1 MPNVATRRH
10 VRCVG
15 DLPRLLLAVSARTVL
30 WSVLLLALWASLP
43 AALGWPV
50 TTVVSDSMAPG
61 IRTGDVVAAMPVGPD
76 DLEAGRVLLVEDPD
90 HRDRLRLHRLE
101 RIEPDGGLRLR
112 GDANPTADRTA
123 VEPAAV
129 LGVGVLRFPWI
140 GLPGVWIRGGDWT
153 SLLLASVVTAVLVVA
168 GRADRD
174 IVAGRPC
181 RTCGTPRRD
190 LHSPVVAEPRTATV
204 TTPTST
210 TAPVAV
216 FTAAAITLTLLAG
229 AGAGAGAGFSGSTG
243 TASAIGT
250 GGFGCF
256 HQPAPGTSLAWDFAE
271 KNGPQVVDSS
281 GSGAD
286 GAFTP
291 AAAARVDADCATNPY
306 ATFWTEDG
314 AEGWAVTD
322 TAVDA
327 PNAFT
332 IEVWFRT
339 RDTDGGRVFGFGSD
353 RSAASQYR
361 DRHLYIGSD
370 GVLRFGVEG
379 SGSQFKFTLGSTST
393 VTDGEWHHAVAT
405 FQSRSMAFW
414 VDGRLQGTRS
424 DAVTL
429 RQYSGHWR
437 AGRQTLAGWPNAG
450 DYVYTGDVDTVRV
463 HERVLD
469 AAAITRAFQA
479 GR

>member
-43 AALGWPV
+43 AAFGWHL

-61 IRTGDVVAAMPVGPD
+61 IRTGDVVAAMPVGRD

-153 SLLLASVVTAVLVVA
+153 SLLLAGAVTAVLVVA
-168 GRADRD
+168 GRADRHV
-174 IVAGRPC
+174 VAGRPC

-204 TTPTST
+204 AAPTST

-229 AGAGAGAGFSGSTG
+229 AGAGFSGSTG
-243 TASAIGT
+243 TASALGT
-250 GGFGCF
+250 GDFGCF

-281 GSGAD
+281 GTGAD

-291 AAAARVDADCATNPY
+291 AAARVDADCATNPY
-306 ATFWTEDG
+306 ATFWSEDG

-322 TAVDA
+322 TAVDT

-361 DRHLYIGSD
+361 DRHLYIGAD

-414 VDGRLQGTRS
+414 VDGQLQGTRS

-429 RQYSGHWR
+429 RQYPGHWR
-437 AGRQTLAGWPNAG
+437 AGRQTLAGWPKAG

-463 HERVLD
+463 HDRVLD

>member
-1 MPNVATRRH
+1 MPIVATRRH

-43 AALGWPV
+43 AAFGWHV

-61 IRTGDVVAAMPVGPD
+61 IRTGDVVAAMPVDPD

-153 SLLLASVVTAVLVVA
+153 ALLLAGVVTAVLVVA

-174 IVAGRPC
+174 VVAGRPC

-243 TASAIGT
+243 TASALGT

-327 PNAFT
+327 PNTFT
-332 IEVWFRT
+332 IETWFRT
-339 RDTDGGRVFGFGSD
+339 DDSDGGRVFGFGSD
-353 RSAASQYR
+353 RSAASTYR
-361 DRHLYIGSD
+361 DRHLYIGAD

-379 SGSQFKFTLGSTST
+379 SGSQFKFTIGSTAP
-393 VTDGEWHHAVAT
+393 VNDGAWHHVVAT
-405 FQSRSMAFW
+405 FEARSMTLW
-414 VDGRLQGTRS
+414 VDGSLQGSRS

-429 RQYSGHWR
+429 RQYPGHWR
-437 AGRQTLAGWPNAG
+437 AGRQTLSGWPGAAG
-450 DYVYTGDVDTVRV
+450 YAFTGDVDTVRV
-463 HERVLD
+463 HDTVLD
-469 AAAITRAFQA
+469 ATEVAQAFQA

>member
-43 AALGWPV
+43 AAFGWHV

-61 IRTGDVVAAMPVGPD
+61 IRTGDVVAAMPVDPD

-101 RIEPDGGLRLR
+101 RIEPDGALRLR

-153 SLLLASVVTAVLVVA
+153 ALLLAGVVTAVLVVT

-204 TTPTST
+204 TTPTSST
-210 TAPVAV
+210 VPVAV

-243 TASAIGT
+243 TASALGT
-250 GGFGCF
+250 GSFGCF

-327 PNAFT
+327 PNTFT
-332 IEVWFRT
+332 IETWFRT
-339 RDTDGGRVFGFGSD
+339 DDTDGGRVFGFGSD
-353 RSAASQYR
+353 RSAASTYR
-361 DRHLYIGSD
+361 DRHLYIGAD

-379 SGSQFKFTLGSTST
+379 SGSQFKFTIGSAAP
-393 VTDGEWHHAVAT
+393 VNDGAWHHVVAT
-405 FQSRSMAFW
+405 FEARSMTLW
-414 VDGRLQGTRS
+414 VDGSLQGSRS

-429 RQYSGHWR
+429 RQYPGHWR
-437 AGRQTLAGWPNAG
+437 AGRQTLSGWPGAAG
-450 DYVYTGDVDTVRV
+450 YAFTGDVDTVRV
-463 HERVLD
+463 HDSVLD
-469 AAAITRAFQA
+469 AAEVAQAFQA

>member
-1 MPNVATRRH
+1 MPNAATRRH

-43 AALGWPV
+43 AAFGWQV

-61 IRTGDVVAAMPVGPD
+61 IRTGDVVAAMPVDPD

-101 RIEPDGGLRLR
+101 RIEPDRALRLR

-129 LGVGVLRFPWI
+129 LGVGVLRYPWI
-140 GLPGVWIRGGDWT
+140 GLPGVWIRGGDWA
-153 SLLLASVVTAVLVVA
+153 SLLLAGVVTAVLVVA

-181 RTCGTPRRD
+181 RTCSTPRRD

-204 TTPTST
+204 PAPTST
-210 TAPVAV
+210 TVPVAV
-216 FTAAAITLTLLAG
+216 FTAAAITITLVAG

-243 TASAIGT
+243 TSSALGT

-271 KNGPQVVDSS
+271 KGGPRVVDSS

-286 GAFTP
+286 GTFTP

-322 TAVDA
+322 TAVDS
-327 PNAFT
+327 PNTFT
-332 IEVWFRT
+332 IETWFRT
-339 RDTDGGRVFGFGSD
+339 DDTDGGRVFGFGSD
-353 RSAASQYR
+353 RSAASTYR
-361 DRHLYIGSD
+361 DRHLYIGAD

-379 SGSQFKFTLGSTST
+379 AGSQFKFTIGSTAP
-393 VTDGEWHHAVAT
+393 VNDGAWHHVVAT
-405 FQSRSMAFW
+405 FEARSMTLW
-414 VDGRLQGTRS
+414 VDGSLQGSRS

-429 RQYSGHWR
+429 RQYPGHWR
-437 AGRQTLAGWPNAG
+437 AGRQTLSGWPGAAG
-450 DYVYTGDVDTVRV
+450 YVFNGDVDTVRV
-463 HERVLD
+463 HDTVLD
-469 AAAITRAFQA
+469 AAAVARAFQA

>member
-43 AALGWPV
+43 AAFGWHV

-61 IRTGDVVAAMPVGPD
+61 IRTGDVVAAIPVDPD

-101 RIEPDGGLRLR
+101 RIEPDGALRLR

-153 SLLLASVVTAVLVVA
+153 SLLLAGVVTAALVVA

-204 TTPTST
+204 TAPTST
-210 TAPVAV
+210 TVPVTV
-216 FTAAAITLTLLAG
+216 FTAAAITLTLV

-243 TASAIGT
+243 TASALGT

-256 HQPAPGTSLAWDFAE
+256 HRPAPGTSLAWDFAE
-271 KNGPQVVDSS
+271 KSGPRVVDSS

-286 GAFTP
+286 GTFTP

-327 PNAFT
+327 PNTFT
-332 IEVWFRT
+332 IETWFRT
-339 RDTDGGRVFGFGSD
+339 DDTDGGRVFGFGSD
-353 RSAASQYR
+353 RSAAPTYR
-361 DRHLYIGSD
+361 DRHLYIGAD

-379 SGSQFKFTLGSTST
+379 SGSQFKFTIGSRAP
-393 VTDGEWHHAVAT
+393 VNDGAWHHVVAS
-405 FQSRSMAFW
+405 FEPRSMTLW
-414 VDGRLQGTRS
+414 VDGSLQGSRS

-429 RQYSGHWR
+429 RQYPGHWR
-437 AGRQTLAGWPNAG
+437 AGRQTLSGWPGAAG
-450 DYVYTGDVDTVRV
+450 YAFTGDVDTVRV
-463 HERVLD
+463 HDTVLD
-469 AAAITRAFQA
+469 AAAVAQAFQA

>member
-10 VRCVG
+10 VRCIG

-43 AALGWPV
+43 AAFGWHV

-61 IRTGDVVAAMPVGPD
+61 IRTGDVVAAVPVDPD

-153 SLLLASVVTAVLVVA
+153 SLLLAGVVTAVLVVA

-204 TTPTST
+204 AAPTAT

-243 TASAIGT
+243 TASALGT

-271 KNGPQVVDSS
+271 KNGPKVVDSS

-327 PNAFT
+327 PNTFT
-332 IEVWFRT
+332 IETWFRT
-339 RDTDGGRVFGFGSD
+339 DDTDGGRVFGFGSD
-353 RSAASQYR
+353 RSAASTYR
-361 DRHLYIGSD
+361 DRHLYIGAD

-379 SGSQFKFTLGSTST
+379 SGSQFKFTIGSAAP
-393 VTDGEWHHAVAT
+393 VNDGAWHHVVAT
-405 FQSRSMAFW
+405 FEARSMTLW
-414 VDGRLQGTRS
+414 VDGSLQGSRS

-429 RQYSGHWR
+429 RQYPGHWR
-437 AGRQTLAGWPNAG
+437 AGRQTLSGWPGAAG
-450 DYVYTGDVDTVRV
+450 YAFTGDVDTVRV
-463 HERVLD
+463 HDSVLD
-469 AAAITRAFQA
+469 AAEVAQAFQA